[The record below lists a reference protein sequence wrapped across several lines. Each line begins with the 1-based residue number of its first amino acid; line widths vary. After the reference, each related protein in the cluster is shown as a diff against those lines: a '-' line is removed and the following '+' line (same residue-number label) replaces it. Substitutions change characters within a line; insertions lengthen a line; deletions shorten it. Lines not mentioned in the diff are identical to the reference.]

1 MSDWSYSEEEL
12 DEYFSD
18 PSVRDEAVSEEGTPQ
33 DGSPQNGQDG
43 VGRERPTQGIRGFF
57 HRRISDPQKAQAA
70 AALSVIAGA
79 LLVGTLALGA
89 YMWTLTDEV
98 PSTERLENPSMQLAT
113 IAYTADGE
121 ELARYA
127 TQNRSWAPY
136 DSISQHVIH
145 ALVATEDQ
153 RFYRHWGV
161 DPKGIAAATV
171 DILTGSFRGAST
183 ITQQLA
189 RNLYNEK
196 VGRAVSIERKL
207 KEMVTAV
214 ELERRYTKREILEMY
229 LNTVS
234 FGYDTYGIEAAA
246 RTFYG
251 VPPKKLNE
259 LQAATLVGTLKATSY
274 YNPVRNPENAK
285 RRRNIVLRLM
295 ADQGFLDSSFY
306 DEHKDDPVGAKY
318 HSAELYTSLAPY
330 FAEHVR
336 NKLSEWS
343 RDPSHPLSNY
353 DVYGDGLRVYTTLD
367 SKLQQM
373 AGDAVG
379 QNASA
384 LQRIVGYEWSESD
397 DTVYSKTLAD
407 YLDQTP
413 GEDYEPFEYYW
424 ETNPEVLTEAIRN
437 TARYDTLRG
446 RGMAKQEAM
455 TQLRADTAFVD
466 SLKTRKT
473 RLGAGLV
480 AVDPR
485 NSQVKVWVGGRDFKT
500 DKYDKVG
507 IARRQPG
514 STFKPFTY
522 TAAID
527 NGYSP
532 YHKIRDSTFTWKQ
545 PGAAEEVVAGSTKV
559 DSVWKPKNY
568 NGTSTG
574 QMMTLSQGIANSVN
588 TVTARLALDIN
599 PRTVVQYARRMGIR
613 ESKLNA
619 VPSIALG
626 TSNVT
631 LLEMATAY
639 STLANGG
646 LYNPPVAVTRIED
659 RYGNVVW
666 EASPSPS
673 EALSERTAYTVVD
686 MMRGVIDYGTGQR
699 IRTQFD
705 LGDYDLAGKTGTT
718 QRSADT
724 WFMLMHPE
732 LVSGAWMGFDDQRVT
747 FRTNWWGQGAHSALF
762 LVGDFYRRIVKSDSV
777 SLLSED
783 ATFPMVED
791 YGPPEDTSG
800 TQDGGVGW

>member
-18 PSVRDEAVSEEGTPQ
+18 PSVRDEAASEGVAPEGGP
-33 DGSPQNGQDG
+33 SPDEQNDAGG
-43 VGRERPTQGIRGFF
+43 ERPTQGIRGFF
-57 HRRISDPQKAQAA
+57 HRRISDPKKAQAA
-70 AALSVIAGA
+70 AALSVITAV
-79 LLVGTLALGA
+79 LLTATLTLGV

-136 DSISQHVIH
+136 DSISQNAIH

-153 RFYRHWGV
+153 RFHRHWGV

-196 VGRAVSIERKL
+196 VGRAVSVERKL

-251 VPPKKLNE
+251 VPSKKLNE
-259 LQAATLVGTLKATSY
+259 LQAATLVGALKATSY

-285 RRRNIVLRLM
+285 RRRNVVLRLM
-295 ADQGFLDSSFY
+295 ASQGYLESDFY
-306 DEHKDDPVGAKY
+306 SEHRDDPVEAKY
-318 HSAELYTSLAPY
+318 HSAELYTSLAPH

-336 NKLSEWS
+336 NTLTEWS

-367 SKLQQM
+367 SKLQKM
-373 AGDAVG
+373 ASDAVV
-379 QNASA
+379 QKASA
-384 LQRIVGYEWSESD
+384 LQRIVGYEWSESNG
-397 DTVYSKTLAD
+397 TAYGKTLSD
-407 YLDQTP
+407 YLDLTP

-424 ETNPEVLTEAIRN
+424 QTNPEVLTEAIRS
-437 TARYDTLRG
+437 TTRYDTLLA
-446 RGMAKQEAM
+446 RGMEKQEALS
-455 TQLRADTAFVD
+455 QLRSDTSFVD
-466 SLKTRKT
+466 SVKTRKT
-473 RLGAGLV
+473 QLGAGLV
-480 AVDPR
+480 ALDPR
-485 NSQVKVWVGGRDFKT
+485 NSHVKVWVGGRDFKT

-532 YHKIRDSTFTWKQ
+532 YDKIRDSTFTWEQ
-545 PGAAEEVVAGSTKV
+545 PKAVEMVAGTTRV

-568 NGTSTG
+568 NGSSTG

-599 PRTVVQYARRMGIR
+599 PQTVVQYARQMGIR

-646 LYNPPVAVTRIED
+646 LHNPPVAVTRIED

-705 LGDYDLAGKTGTT
+705 LGNYDLAGKTGTT

-747 FRTNWWGQGAHSALF
+747 FRTSWWGQGAHSALF
-762 LVGDFYRRIVKSDSV
+762 LVGDFYRSIVKSDSV
-777 SLLSED
+777 SLLSKE

-791 YGPPEDTSG
+791 YGPPEDTTG
-800 TQDGGVGW
+800 TKDGGVGW